1 MRINFGSFPAQAMHP
16 SGHSQTS
23 HQTLPLCIAVALNC
37 YYRLQRLLGSMQQGG
52 GAQASVLHNNFCAT
66 KCEMAFV
73 GAGRY
78 PCDGHCGDHLHFFPG
93 ATENA
98 QARSLLPLCTDSRL
112 VHLNS
117 CFWQGRAGVPMEVMG
132 LMVGEFVD
140 DYMVVVSSIL
150 PLAMWC

>member
-1 MRINFGSFPAQAMHP
+1 MRNNLVHP
-16 SGHSQTS
+16 
-23 HQTLPLCIAVALNC
+23 
-37 YYRLQRLLGSMQQGG
+37 RLQYAPIGALANISPNPPVLQSGSITIAMAGCKG
-52 GAQASVLHNNFCAT
+52 CSGACSRAAEPKLRCCTTTCAT

-98 QARSLLPLCTDSRL
+98 QARSLLSLSTDSRL

-150 PLAMWC
+150 PLATWC